1 MKISNNALNFLLAQ
15 YRAIFKRAYVKGI
28 ASAVLLTAGLA
39 AGQAQSAA
47 ITDIADINASEDST
61 LVFDGDPNGDRLAL
75 QITENSVLNKDL
87 EINTSDATTGHYIK
101 TSGTASDSTV
111 HVLNGNG
118 HNISITGNGG
128 ADEKVFTFGSSSVT
142 PKLQIT
148 NLGTLTIDGAKVN
161 LTTPNSSTNSSN
173 NQVGVDVGA
182 QNIRITNGALV
193 NLNNNTVGSGS
204 NKANTILRGINMEIT
219 GADTVVNVGNASL
232 SGSSTT
238 NNTKAVLGWEH
249 KFDAQGNETYAGSDI
264 TVNDATLN
272 FYGAVVNQN
281 SDANNKVLGGTKGY
295 AAQVQGNTLNA
306 TNAVININ
314 ADHDLSGASGSY
326 GGAGAILGVHT
337 STLTNSYLNIDD
349 QATLSLEM
357 REYNKDDYYKKT
369 KGWDGTG
376 RDYNGSLTIDGGVVV
391 IDGVLRHTK
400 GGLLEIKDGTQ
411 LTGGAKMA
419 DLSKSGEPAKNENKL
434 DNAIYL
440 GIYGNAANSSLNNQ
454 KDGLSGSFANS
465 KLSTLRLSSNKLDEF
480 LNSKDEVI
488 TDKAGNKITDNQGQL
503 VVHHGAHIEFTDQ
516 QQVEMSKF
524 VFDNDAGAGHI
535 STAIAATNGSTTIG
549 GDQAMIGNP
558 NDTVRP
564 KPAEV

>member
-1 MKISNNALNFLLAQ
+1 M
-15 YRAIFKRAYVKGI
+15 
-28 ASAVLLTAGLA
+28 LLTAGLA
-39 AGQAQSAA
+39 AGQAQAA
-47 ITDIADINASEDST
+47 AVTDIADINASEDST
-61 LVFDGDPNGDRLAL
+61 LVFDGDPNGNRLAL

-101 TSGTASDSTV
+101 TSGTASDSAV

-219 GADTVVNVGNASL
+219 GADTVV
-232 SGSSTT
+232 
-238 NNTKAVLGWEH
+238 
-249 KFDAQGNETYAGSDI
+249 DAQGNETYAGSDI

-558 NDTVRP
+558 NDTVPNEVDGTRTIMAQNMSIGQSLL
-564 KPAEV
+564 KSDSYTGDALAQIKSGNSSLAFRFEANDMVPAR